1 MRFRFLEADDCL
13 FLMKRRS
20 AVEVETYFFN
30 QSLHF
35 FPSFHRLVHSTERER
50 ETEKR
55 GAVVSR
61 LGFIPER
68 ARDVQK

>member
-50 ETEKR
+50 EKR
-55 GAVVSR
+55 GAVVFR
-61 LGFIPER
+61 LGFIPEV
-68 ARDVQK
+68 AREVHK

>member
-20 AVEVETYFFN
+20 AVEVETYFFY

-35 FPSFHRLVHSTERER
+35 FPSFHRLVHSSVRER

-55 GAVVSR
+55 GAAVFR
-61 LGFIPER
+61 LVFIPEV
-68 ARDVQK
+68 AREVQK